1 MKSAIWYLSL
11 ALAVVAF
18 GGCSNIA
25 RHGMLNEPPKVGV
38 TSAKTQQE
46 IKLADVAYSQQQW
59 PDAEKRYQRAVQLAP
74 KHSYPWFKLGNIYV
88 KTQRFEEAGKAYR
101 EALTRDPKHA
111 RALHN
116 LALAN
121 LMLAKQMLEAG
132 MPRLAADDSSAQ
144 SSRELLAELQRLTST
159 SGTLAQSA
167 PPSANDN
174 SSGASGVRAPAQTI
188 GTRNAA
194 MAAASGV
201 QTKPGSASADG
212 DGAADQMFEVRA
224 RALLVRDEPAT
235 DAKVLHKLKQSERV
249 QVADTGA
256 SSGKKWTKV
265 VVAGSGVSGW
275 VLANHLAMI
284 STN

>member
-11 ALAVVAF
+11 VLAF
-18 GGCSNIA
+18 GGCSNMS
-25 RHGMLNEPPKVGV
+25 RHGMLNEPPKAGGA
-38 TSAKTQQE
+38 SAKTQQE

-59 PDAEKRYQRAVQLAP
+59 PEAEKRYQRAVQLAP
-74 KHSYPWFKLGNIYV
+74 NHSYPWFKLGNIYV

-144 SSRELLAELQRLTST
+144 SSRELLGELQRLTNT
-159 SGTLAQSA
+159 SGALAQSA
-167 PPSANDN
+167 QPSAGDN
-174 SSGASGVRAPAQTI
+174 SVGARGVRPPAQPTDARKA
-188 GTRNAA
+188 T
-194 MAAASGV
+194 MAAANSV
-201 QTKPGSASADG
+201 QANPGTAATDS
-212 DGAADQMFEVRA
+212 DGAADQLFEVRA

-256 SSGKKWTKV
+256 ATGKKWTKV

-275 VLANHLAMI
+275 VLANHLAMV